1 MSPCYHEYYLT
12 QAGGGVGA
20 IYRGSVYQK
29 GNGFGSFF
37 KGLFRSVMPLIKSGL
52 RTLGQE
58 TLRSGSNILGDMAND
73 RPLGDVLKT
82 RITESA
88 ENLKRKAQDKIEKLI
103 GSGRTKRKRKSFKS
117 QKRSV
122 RRRVNSSKFKDI
134 VC

>member
-1 MSPCYHEYYLT
+1 
-12 QAGGGVGA
+12 
-20 IYRGSVYQK
+20 
-29 GNGFGSFF
+29 
-37 KGLFRSVMPLIKSGL
+37 
-52 RTLGQE
+52 
-58 TLRSGSNILGDMAND
+58 MAND

-134 VC
+134 FC